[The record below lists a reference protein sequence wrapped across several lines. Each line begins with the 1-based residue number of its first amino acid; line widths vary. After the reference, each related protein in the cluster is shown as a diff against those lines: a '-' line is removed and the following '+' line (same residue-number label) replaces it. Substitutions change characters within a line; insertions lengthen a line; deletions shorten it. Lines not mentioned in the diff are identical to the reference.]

1 MHGREDKL
9 EGVSTA
15 GPRTPQTSSSLT
27 VSNRYGT
34 PRRSLSRRAKLALAG
49 GALGVAVVAAGFFA
63 LGQNEAKIES
73 KDVGFAVT
81 DAGHMTVDFQLTKD
95 PEATV
100 QCAVKALSD
109 NYAVVGWKV
118 ATFGPAEATT
128 AGTTAHR
135 VQLRTESLAVSGG
148 VDSCWAAGANN

>member
-1 MHGREDKL
+1 
-9 EGVSTA
+9 VSTA

-34 PRRSLSRRAKLALAG
+34 PGRSLSRRAKLALAG
-49 GALGVAVVAAGFFA
+49 GALGVAVVGAGFLA
-63 LGQNEAKIES
+63 LGQNGPQIDS
-73 KDVGFAVT
+73 KDIGFAVA
-81 DAGHMTVDFQLTKD
+81 DAGHMTVDFQVTKD

-100 QCAVKALSD
+100 QCAVQALND

-118 ATFGPAEATT
+118 ATIGPADATT

-148 VDSCWAAGANN
+148 VDSCWAAGANS

>member
-1 MHGREDKL
+1 M
-9 EGVSTA
+9 STA

-34 PRRSLSRRAKLALAG
+34 PRRSLSRRTKLALAG
-49 GALGVAVVAAGFFA
+49 GGLGVAVVVAGFFA
-63 LGQNEAKIES
+63 LGQDGPQVES
-73 KDVGFAVT
+73 KDVGFAVA
-81 DAGHMTVDFQLTKD
+81 DAGHMTVDFQVTKD

-100 QCAVKALSD
+100 QCAVQALSD

-118 ATFGPAEATT
+118 ATIGPADATA

-135 VQLRTESLAVSGG
+135 VQLRTDSLAVSGG
-148 VDSCWAAGANN
+148 VDSCWAADADN

>member
-1 MHGREDKL
+1 
-9 EGVSTA
+9 VSTA
-15 GPRTPQTSSSLT
+15 GPRTPPTSPSLT

-49 GALGVAVVAAGFFA
+49 GALGIAVVGAGFLA
-63 LGQNEAKIES
+63 LGQNGPQIDS
-73 KDVGFAVT
+73 KDVGFAVA
-81 DAGHMTVDFQLTKD
+81 DAGHMTVDFQVTKD

-100 QCAVKALSD
+100 QCAVKALND

-118 ATFGPAEATT
+118 ATIGPADATT

-148 VDSCWAAGANN
+148 VDSCWAAGANS

>member
-1 MHGREDKL
+1 M
-9 EGVSTA
+9 STA

-49 GALGVAVVAAGFFA
+49 GALGVAVVGAGFFA
-63 LGQNEAKIES
+63 LGQNGPQIDT
-73 KDVGFAVT
+73 KDVGFAVA
-81 DAGHMTVDFQLTKD
+81 DAGHMTVDFQVTKD

-100 QCAVKALSD
+100 QCAIKALSD

-118 ATFGPAEATT
+118 ATIGPAGETT

-148 VDSCWAAGANN
+148 VDSCWAADANS

>member
-1 MHGREDKL
+1 M
-9 EGVSTA
+9 STA

-63 LGQNEAKIES
+63 LGQNGPQIDT
-73 KDVGFAVT
+73 KDVGFAVA
-81 DAGHMTVDFQLTKD
+81 DAGHMTVDFQVTKD

-100 QCAVKALSD
+100 QCAVKALND

-118 ATFGPAEATT
+118 ATIGPAGETA

-148 VDSCWAAGANN
+148 VDSCWPAGANS